1 MQARSG
7 AALLVAA
14 TVAIAGPGATALHA
28 GEAPSERGR
37 PSESESPGSRAPDT
51 PPGQESEDPAAEEPD
66 PGTGGATDGSTDGGQ
81 TGSEPPGTTGGSSSS
96 SSGGTL
102 EDPGPPPP
110 PEPNLTGTRVLRS
123 SLGPARPDGDQRVLL
138 RDLQVVVTETE
149 AAGIDGGWWVV
160 VSAQEGNLTVTAP
173 ELNTVGDGGV
183 PRAREARSRQGG
195 PLFSVTGQR
204 SGQRY
209 RGSYEATG
217 TVGIRSDGTP
227 ERPVVTVLLI
237 Q

>member
-1 MQARSG
+1 MQAG
-7 AALLVAA
+7 WTAALLLAA
-14 TVAIAGPGATALHA
+14 ALAVAGPGATALHA

-37 PSESESPGSRAPDT
+37 PSDKPSQGGGPQDT
-51 PPGQESEDPAAEEPD
+51 PPGQEPEGDTGPAEEPNGNGRTD
-66 PGTGGATDGSTDGGQ
+66 DGATPGGP
-81 TGSEPPGTTGGSSSS
+81 SDP
-96 SSGGTL
+96 SGGT
-102 EDPGPPPP
+102 PQPTVTGPPQPPPP

-123 SLGPARPDGDQRVLL
+123 SLGPARRDGDESMML
-138 RDLQVVVTETE
+138 RDLHVVVTETE

-160 VSAQEGNLTVTAP
+160 VTAPDGRLTVSP
-173 ELNTVGDGGV
+173 PRLNAVGAGGV
-183 PRAREARSRQGG
+183 PRSPDARSRDGG

-209 RGSYEATG
+209 GGSYEASG
-217 TVGIRSDGTP
+217 SVGIAPDDTP